1 MAVPTLN
8 AFINF
13 GTGPSFAQAMI
24 IDQGIL
30 GTNVLADNAALI
42 VDVSDRIDAL
52 TTRRGRNAEADQF
65 QTGTCSLR
73 IVDQNGDFNSMNP
86 SGPFYGLLDPMR
98 KLQITA
104 THNGVTY
111 PIFSGFITGYQ
122 TITPQ
127 ESNDNVSYCVISAVD
142 AFRLAQNAQI
152 TTVSG
157 TSAGQLS
164 GARINNLLDAISWP
178 SSMRDI
184 DAGQTTVQADPGT
197 ARTALAAC
205 QTISTSEY
213 GAFYVDASGS
223 FVFQDRALTSSSVA
237 ATPTVFTDDG
247 TAGLLYF
254 DAAWVLNDV
263 LVYNQANITRLGG
276 TTQTAINQAS
286 IDKYFLHSYTQ
297 TDLLMQTD
305 AVALDYAQ
313 AYVASRAETSV
324 RCDAIVLDLYTEN
337 YDAGIA
343 AALGLDYF
351 DPITVTTTQ
360 PGSTTLT
367 KTLQIFG
374 VAMTINPNK
383 WRVTFTTLE
392 PIIDSF
398 ILNSDQY
405 GILGTNTLSY

>member
-73 IVDQNGDFNSMNP
+73 IVDQNGDFNSMNT

-152 TTVSG
+152 TTVTG

-164 GARINNLLDAISWP
+164 GARINNILDQISWP

-184 DAGQTTVQADPGT
+184 DPGQTSVQQDPGT
-197 ARTALAAC
+197 PRTALAAC

-213 GAFYVDASGS
+213 GSFYVDASGS

-247 TAGLLYF
+247 SAGLLYF

-263 LVYNQANITRLGG
+263 LVYNQANITRSGG
-276 TTQTAINQAS
+276 TTQQATDSAS
-286 IDKYFLHSYTQ
+286 IAKYFLHSYTQ

-305 AVALDYAQ
+305 AVALDYAR

-398 ILNSDQY
+398 ILNSNQY
-405 GILGTNTLSY
+405 GVLGTNTLSY

>member
-1 MAVPTLN
+1 MTVPTLN

-24 IDQGIL
+24 IGQGII
-30 GTNVLADNAALI
+30 GTNILADNAALI
-42 VDVSDRIDAL
+42 VDVSNQVDGV

-73 IVDQNGDFNSMNP
+73 LVDQNGDFNPQNP
-86 SGPFYGLLDPMR
+86 ASPYFGFLDPMR

-104 THNGVTY
+104 TFQGVTY

-127 ESNDNVSYCVISAVD
+127 ESNDNVTYTTITAVD

-152 TTVSG
+152 TTVTG

-164 GARINNLLDAISWP
+164 GARINALLDQISWP
-178 SSMRDI
+178 STMRDI
-184 DAGQTTVQADPGT
+184 DTGQTTMQADPGT

-205 QTISTSEY
+205 QTVSTSEY
-213 GAFYVDASGS
+213 GAFYVDATGS
-223 FVFQDRALTSSSVA
+223 FVFQDRALTSSSIG
-237 ATPTVFTDDG
+237 ATPTVFTDN
-247 TAGLLYF
+247 ASPGLRYF
-254 DAAWVLNDV
+254 DAQWVLNDV
-263 LVYNQANITRLGG
+263 LIYNQANITRNGG
-276 TTQTAINQAS
+276 TTQVATNSAS

-297 TDLLMQTD
+297 TGLLMETD
-305 AVALDYAQ
+305 AVALDYAR

-324 RCDAIVLDLYTEN
+324 RCDSIVLDLYTNN
-337 YDAGIA
+337 YDTGIV
-343 AALGLDYF
+343 AALSLDFF

-360 PGSTTLT
+360 PGSSSLT

-374 VAMTINPNK
+374 VSMTINPNK
-383 WRVTFTTLE
+383 WRVQFVTLE
-392 PIIDSF
+392 PILDAF
-398 ILNSDQY
+398 ILNSSQY
-405 GILGTNTLSY
+405 GVLNSSTLSY

>member
-13 GTGPSFAQAMI
+13 GTGPAFAQAMI
-24 IDQGIL
+24 LDQGIL

-73 IVDQNGDFNSMNP
+73 IVDQNGDFNSMNT

-152 TTVSG
+152 TTVTG

-164 GARINNLLDAISWP
+164 GARINNILDQISWP

-213 GAFYVDASGS
+213 GSFYVDASGS

-237 ATPTVFTDDG
+237 AAPTVFTDNG
-247 TAGLLYF
+247 SAGLLYF

-263 LVYNQANITRLGG
+263 LVYNQANITRSGG
-276 TTQTAINQAS
+276 TTQQATDSAS
-286 IDKYFLHSYTQ
+286 IAKYFLHSYTQ
-297 TDLLMQTD
+297 TDLLMETD
-305 AVALDYAQ
+305 AVALDYAR

-398 ILNSDQY
+398 ILDSSQY
-405 GILGTNTLSY
+405 GVLGTNTLSY

>member
-24 IDQGIL
+24 LDQGIL

-73 IVDQNGDFNSMNP
+73 IVDQNGDFNSLNP
-86 SGPFYGLLDPMR
+86 SGPYYGLLDPMR

-122 TITPQ
+122 TLTPQ

-152 TTVSG
+152 STVTG

-164 GARINNLLDAISWP
+164 GERINNLLDAISWP

-197 ARTALAAC
+197 PRTALAAC

-213 GAFYVDASGS
+213 GSFYVDATGS
-223 FVFQDRALTSSSVA
+223 FVFQDRAVTSSSIA
-237 ATPTVFTDDG
+237 AIPTVFQDDG
-247 TAGLLYF
+247 SAGLLYF

-263 LVYNQANITRLGG
+263 LIYNQANITRSGG

-351 DPITVTTTQ
+351 DPITVITTQ
-360 PGSTTLT
+360 PGATTLE

-398 ILNSDQY
+398 ILDSTQY
-405 GILGTNTLSY
+405 GVLGTNTLSY

>member
-24 IDQGIL
+24 LDQGIL

-42 VDVSDRIDAL
+42 VDVSNQIDGL
-52 TTRRGRNAEADQF
+52 TTKRGRNAEADQF

-73 IVDQNGDFNSMNP
+73 IVDQNGDFNSMNV
-86 SGPFYGLLDPMR
+86 SGPYYGLLDPMR

-164 GARINNLLDAISWP
+164 GARINNILDQISWP
-178 SSMRDI
+178 SSMRDV
-184 DAGQTTVQADPGT
+184 DAGQTTMQADPGT

-205 QTISTSEY
+205 QTVSTSEY
-213 GAFYVDASGS
+213 GAFYVDATGS

-237 ATPTVFTDDG
+237 GTPTAFTDTG
-247 TAGLLYF
+247 GAGLLYF

-263 LVYNQANITRLGG
+263 LIYNQANITRSGG
-276 TTQTAINQAS
+276 TTQQAS
-286 IDKYFLHSYTQ
+286 DATSIAKYFLHSYTQ
-297 TDLLMQTD
+297 TDLLMETD
-305 AVALDYAQ
+305 AVALDYAR
-313 AYVASRAETSV
+313 AYVASRAETTV

-343 AALGLDYF
+343 AALGLDFF

-398 ILNSDQY
+398 VLDSSQY
-405 GILGTNTLSY
+405 GVLDSNTLSY

>member
-13 GTGPSFAQAMI
+13 STGPSFSQAMI
-24 IDQGIL
+24 LDQGIL
-30 GTNVLADNAALI
+30 GTNILADNAALI

-73 IVDQNGDFNSMNP
+73 IVDQNGDFNSLNP
-86 SGPFYGLLDPMR
+86 SGPYYGLLDPMR

-122 TITPQ
+122 TLTPQ

-152 TTVSG
+152 STVSG

-197 ARTALAAC
+197 PRTALAAC

-213 GAFYVDASGS
+213 GSFYVDATGS

-247 TAGLLYF
+247 SAGLLYF

-263 LVYNQANITRLGG
+263 LIYNQANITRSGG

-337 YDAGIA
+337 YDTGIA

-351 DPITVTTTQ
+351 NPITVITTQ
-360 PGSTTLT
+360 PGATTLE

-398 ILNSDQY
+398 ILDSTQY
-405 GILGTNTLSY
+405 GVLGTNTLSY

>member
-24 IDQGIL
+24 LDQGIL
-30 GTNVLADNAALI
+30 GTNILADNAALI
-42 VDVSDRIDAL
+42 VDVSNQVDGV

-65 QTGTCSLR
+65 QTGTCTLR
-73 IVDQNGDFNSMNP
+73 LVDQNGDFNSQNP
-86 SGPFYGLLDPMR
+86 SSPYFGFLDPMR

-104 THNGVTY
+104 SFQGVTY

-127 ESNDNVSYCVISAVD
+127 ESNDNVTYTTITAVD

-152 TTVSG
+152 TTVTG

-164 GARINNLLDAISWP
+164 GARINALLDQISWP
-178 SSMRDI
+178 STMRDI
-184 DAGQTTVQADPGT
+184 DTGQTTMQADPGT

-205 QTISTSEY
+205 QTVSTSEY
-213 GAFYVDASGS
+213 GAFYVDATGS
-223 FVFQDRALTSSSVA
+223 FVFQDRALTSSSIG
-237 ATPTVFTDDG
+237 ATPTVFTDNG
-247 TAGLLYF
+247 SPGLLYF
-254 DAAWVLNDV
+254 DAQWVLNDV
-263 LVYNQANITRLGG
+263 LIYNQANITRSGG
-276 TTQTAINQAS
+276 TTQVATDNAS
-286 IDKYFLHSYTQ
+286 IAKYFLHSYTQ
-297 TDLLMQTD
+297 SDLLMQTD

-324 RCDAIVLDLYTEN
+324 RCDSIVLDLYTNN
-337 YDAGIA
+337 YDTGIIA
-343 AALGLDYF
+343 ALSLDFF

-360 PGSTTLT
+360 PGSSSLT

-374 VAMTINPNK
+374 VSMTINPNR
-383 WRVTFTTLE
+383 WRVQFTTLE
-392 PIIDSF
+392 PVIDSF
-398 ILNSDQY
+398 ILDSTQY
-405 GILGTNTLSY
+405 GVLGTNTLSY

>member
-24 IDQGIL
+24 LDQGIL

-73 IVDQNGDFNSMNP
+73 IVDQNGDFNSMNA
-86 SGPFYGLLDPMR
+86 SGPYYGLLDPMR

-152 TTVSG
+152 TTVTG

-164 GARINNLLDAISWP
+164 GARINNILDQISWP

-213 GAFYVDASGS
+213 GSFYVDASGS

-237 ATPTVFTDDG
+237 GTPTVFTDDG
-247 TAGLLYF
+247 SAGLLYF

-263 LVYNQANITRLGG
+263 LVYNQANITRSGG
-276 TTQTAINQAS
+276 TTQQATDSAS
-286 IDKYFLHSYTQ
+286 IAKYFLHSYTQ
-297 TDLLMQTD
+297 TDLLMETD
-305 AVALDYAQ
+305 AVALDYAR

-360 PGSTTLT
+360 PGSTSLT

-398 ILNSDQY
+398 IVGTDY